1 MISLS
6 RSLSLSLFLSIY
18 LRVRYSAWSGD
29 GGEAAASSL
38 RGCVWAGGLA
48 GMGWDGRVHMAEGG
62 EVQCVHDHLRAQYYA
77 YLICV
82 TY

>member
-6 RSLSLSLFLSIY
+6 CSLSLSLSLFLSLS
-18 LRVRYSAWSGD
+18 LRVRYSALSGD

-48 GMGWDGRVHMAEGG
+48 GMGWDGRMHMAEGG
-62 EVQCVHDHLRAQYYA
+62 ECSA
-77 YLICV
+77 YMTIYERS
-82 TY
+82 TMHT